1 MQAGLHAP
9 SCWHLKGHLTS
20 SWRTK
25 ARSKSCVMT
34 QEGLHAH
41 STPSLRLSRARK
53 DTPSSSGFSL
63 SACAWPAAE
72 SPFASGA
79 LLAAA

>member
-1 MQAGLHAP
+1 MHPLAGNP
-9 SCWHLKGHLTS
+9 KGHLTS

-41 STPSLRLSRARK
+41 STPSLRLSRVRK
-53 DTPSSSGFSL
+53 DTPSSSGFSF
-63 SACAWPAAE
+63 SACDWPAAE